1 MSFALSVFDVF
12 AYTLPGGLY
21 LTLAAYVVARLGWFD
36 LSEWVAA
43 NLLPSIVVG
52 GIVAFVLGHV
62 SYGVGRWLDRRLPVR
77 RARDADATRRLF
89 LSRCPQAAARPFL
102 GTDTFLLYTRIQLT
116 SPDVGL
122 EIARLRSTGLM
133 LRHSTPPLL
142 AATVVALVE
151 VVAGDQ
157 RLAALAAAVALAL
170 AAYGAVARGRE
181 MGQWAHLKTYEV
193 AYWLDDAPAALPAP

>member
-12 AYTLPGGLY
+12 AYTLPGSLY

-43 NLLPSIVVG
+43 NPFPSFVIG
-52 GIVAFVLGHV
+52 GIVAFVVGHV
-62 SYGVGRWLDRRLPVR
+62 SYGAGRWLDHRLPVR
-77 RARDADATRRLF
+77 RGREADATRRLF
-89 LSRCPQAAARPFL
+89 LARCPQAAGRPFL
-102 GTDTFLLYTRIQLT
+102 DTDSFLLYTRIQLA

-133 LRHSTPPLL
+133 LRHSAPPLF
-142 AATVVALVE
+142 AATAVALVE
-151 VVAGDQ
+151 VGAGDH

-170 AAYGAVARGRE
+170 STYGSVARGRE
-181 MGQWAHLKTYEV
+181 LGQWAHLKTYEV
-193 AYWLDDAPAALPAP
+193 AYWLDDAPAPAPAP